1 MDGPDLIFLSRGL
14 VAVFGLLFIA
24 RLLYSARAYISWRAF
39 AYYAAALVSLPVIFV
54 LRFELLGVADHVVV
68 RQGFETVLLVGVAG
82 GLLEHVRADQLRVRD
97 SVRLM
102 EQWRLSTGLAQR
114 RTRELE
120 VLAGIT
126 SQLVSSL
133 DLRRVLQTVVDQ
145 ALLLAGADLVTLYMR
160 DRETGLLSAQ
170 GAIAAASAQSLAAP
184 PPPRPGGLTA
194 TVAGTGEPAFIA
206 DAAAH
211 PLYRESG
218 YARLRAIAALP
229 LRLEG
234 DVLGVMNV
242 VYEQPHPF
250 DDGEMRMLTA
260 LADTSALAVHNATLH
275 ERIAK
280 MAVTDEL
287 TGLANRR
294 RFLEVL
300 RAEVQ
305 RARRYWRPLSLLMV
319 DLDKLKAIN
328 DQHGHDAG
336 DAVLRGLAQWLR
348 GTVRDTDLAARLGGD
363 EFALLLPETGG
374 DAALAIAE
382 RLRAGMAAWSVD
394 ANGVPV
400 GSTVSIGLASC
411 AAGDLPELPGFLKL
425 ADNAL
430 YRAKAAGRNS
440 VRAAESI
447 YDSSIDAPA

>member
-1 MDGPDLIFLSRGL
+1 MDGPDVIFLARSLVAMFGL
-14 VAVFGLLFIA
+14 VFLA
-24 RLLYSARAYISWRAF
+24 RLLHLARAYISWRAF
-39 AYYAAALVSLPVIFV
+39 AFYLAALAALVVILV
-54 LRFELLGVADHVVV
+54 LRFGLFGITDVAVV
-68 RQGFETVLLVGVAG
+68 RQSFETVLLVGILG
-82 GLLEHVRADQLRVRD
+82 SLLEHVRADQLRVRD
-97 SVRLM
+97 SVRLL

-120 VLAGIT
+120 VLAAIT

-133 DLRRVLQTVVDQ
+133 DLRRVLQMVADQ
-145 ALLLAGADLVTLYMR
+145 ALLLAGADRVTLYLR
-160 DRETGLLSAQ
+160 DPDTGLLNPKGVSAT
-170 GAIAAASAQSLAAP
+170 ANNQSQTLP

-194 TVAGTGEPAFIA
+194 TVADSGEPAFIA

-211 PLYRESG
+211 PLYQDAR
-218 YARLRAIAALP
+218 YARLRAVAALP

-234 DVLGVMNV
+234 GVLGVMNV
-242 VYEQPHPF
+242 VYEQRHPF
-250 DDGEMRMLTA
+250 DDGEIRMLTA

-275 ERIAK
+275 ERIAR

-363 EFALLLPETGG
+363 EFALLLPETSGE
-374 DAALAIAE
+374 AALAIAE
-382 RLRAGMAAWSVD
+382 RLRAGMAAWNVD
-394 ANGVPV
+394 AGGVLV

-411 AAGDLPELPGFLKL
+411 AAGDLPDLPGFLKL
-425 ADNAL
+425 ADSAL
-430 YRAKAAGRNS
+430 YRAKAAGRNAI
-440 VRAAESI
+440 RAVESL

>member
-1 MDGPDLIFLSRGL
+1 
-14 VAVFGLLFIA
+14 
-24 RLLYSARAYISWRAF
+24 
-39 AYYAAALVSLPVIFV
+39 
-54 LRFELLGVADHVVV
+54 
-68 RQGFETVLLVGVAG
+68 
-82 GLLEHVRADQLRVRD
+82 
-97 SVRLM
+97 
-102 EQWRLSTGLAQR
+102 
-114 RTRELE
+114 
-120 VLAGIT
+120 
-126 SQLVSSL
+126 
-133 DLRRVLQTVVDQ
+133 
-145 ALLLAGADLVTLYMR
+145 
-160 DRETGLLSAQ
+160 
-170 GAIAAASAQSLAAP
+170 
-184 PPPRPGGLTA
+184 
-194 TVAGTGEPAFIA
+194 
-206 DAAAH
+206 
-211 PLYRESG
+211 
-218 YARLRAIAALP
+218 
-229 LRLEG
+229 
-234 DVLGVMNV
+234 
-242 VYEQPHPF
+242 
-250 DDGEMRMLTA
+250 MRMLTA

>member
-1 MDGPDLIFLSRGL
+1 MDGLDLIFLSRVL
-14 VAVFGLLFIA
+14 VTVFGLIFIA
-24 RLLYSARAYISWRAF
+24 RLLYTARAYISWRAF
-39 AYYAAALVSLPVIFV
+39 AFYAAALLALAATLM
-54 LRFELLGVADHVVV
+54 LRFELLGFTDSVVV
-68 RQGFETVLLVGVAG
+68 RQGLETVLLVGIVG
-82 GLLEHVRADQLRVRD
+82 CLLEHVRGDQLRVRD

-120 VLAGIT
+120 VLATIT
-126 SQLVSSL
+126 SELVSSL
-133 DLRRVLQTVVDQ
+133 DLRQVLQMVADQ
-145 ALLLAGADLVTLYMR
+145 ALLLAGADLVTLYLR
-160 DRETGLLSAQ
+160 DPETGLLSPQ
-170 GAIAAASAQSLAAP
+170 GVSATASSQDPAAP
-184 PPPRPGGLTA
+184 PPPRAGGLTA

-206 DAAAH
+206 DAAVH

-234 DVLGVMNV
+234 EVLGVMNV
-242 VYEQPHPF
+242 VYEQTHPF

-275 ERIAK
+275 QRIAR

-363 EFALLLPETGG
+363 EFALLLPETDGG
-374 DAALAIAE
+374 AALAIAE
-382 RLRAGMAAWSVD
+382 RLRAGMAAWSAD
-394 ANGVPV
+394 AGGVLV
-400 GSTVSIGLASC
+400 GSTVSIGVVSC
-411 AAGDLPELPGFLKL
+411 AAGDLPDLPGFLKL
-425 ADNAL
+425 ADSAL
-430 YRAKAAGRNS
+430 YRAKSAGRNT
-440 VRAAESI
+440 VRAAASI